1 MANFFNSEIKGKIA
15 DNKVEAVF
23 PDDRE
28 DLRAGRLVRLAVLFL
43 DGGGGFG
50 RHINDVLF
58 RRKW

>member
-1 MANFFNSEIKGKIA
+1 MANFLNSKIEGKIA
-15 DNKVEAVF
+15 DSKVEAVS

-28 DLRAGRLVRLAVLFL
+28 DLRAGWLVQLAALFL

-50 RHINDVLF
+50 GRINDVLF